1 MEVQL
6 KTYSDYLLKVSN
18 DTLIPSSVFSQ
29 IPELDAQILDSDPTI
44 YAKIFDTFTNDVIYI
59 AEASQLEEEVEFF
72 GFVYNP
78 NEGDFKETYLSL
90 SSLVDSKDTVFPYQ
104 FDSTFS
110 PVKLSDLKVY

>member
-18 DTLIPSSVFSQ
+18 DSLIPSSVFSQ
-29 IPELDAQILDSDPTI
+29 IPDLDSQILESDPVI

-59 AEASQLEEEVEFF
+59 AEASQFEEEVEFF
-72 GFVYNP
+72 GFVFNP
-78 NEGDFKETYLSL
+78 NEGEYKETYFTL
-90 SSLVDSKDTVFPYQ
+90 SSLVDSRDTVFPYQ
-104 FDSTFS
+104 FDSAFS

>member
-6 KTYSDYLLKVSN
+6 NTYSDYLLKVSN
-18 DTLIPSSVFSQ
+18 EMLIPSSVFSQ
-29 IPELDAQILDSDPTI
+29 IPELDSQILDSDPTI

-72 GFVYNP
+72 GFVYNAS
-78 NEGDFKETYLSL
+78 EGEFTESFMSL
-90 SSLVDSKDTVFPYQ
+90 SSLVDSKDTIFPYQ
-104 FDSTFS
+104 FDFAFS

>member
-18 DTLIPSSVFSQ
+18 DSLIPSSVFSQ

-78 NEGDFKETYLSL
+78 NDLSF
-90 SSLVDSKDTVFPYQ
+90 VVQ
-104 FDSTFS
+104 FS
-110 PVKLSDLKVY
+110 